1 MKMKQILKSK
11 KGVSAAIVDFYVA
24 LFIFLFILLSFFV
37 MGIRTDKITWDVHG
51 ESLALDA
58 TQIAL
63 LYAQTTAK
71 TSHGN
76 MTIAAFLAA
85 VARDDLLE
93 GELEELTK
101 QFFDAYAKK
110 MPDGLSVKI
119 IFIRDE
125 DEDDILYY
133 ENYDALAVGRGVD
146 ISPASNLLI
155 PLRSTGDFA
164 RIDVRTVSTA
174 KYLFKTAEK

>member
-11 KGVSAAIVDFYVA
+11 KGISAAIVDFYAA

-37 MGIRTDKITWDVHG
+37 MGIRADKITWDVHG
-51 ESLALDA
+51 ESLMLDA

-63 LYAQTTAK
+63 LYAQTTVK
-71 TSHGN
+71 TSQGD
-76 MTIAAFLAA
+76 MTVAAFLDA
-85 VARDDLLE
+85 VAQDDSLE
-93 GELEELTK
+93 GELEGLTK

-110 MPDGLSVKI
+110 LPEGLSVKI

-133 ENYDALAVGRGVD
+133 ENYDALAVGRGAD
-146 ISPASNLLI
+146 ISPASNVLI
-155 PLRSTGDFA
+155 PLRSLGNFA
-164 RIDVRTVSTA
+164 QIDVRTVSTE
-174 KYLFKTAEK
+174 KYLFKTEGK